1 MSKELEEQIREYAKK
16 NPTFTLPKMLD
27 ELYPNLEY
35 WDRQIVLRHLNKTIN
50 MMEKWGKAERI
61 EIIQNKETHGSR
73 MVLWGVVE

>member
-35 WDRQIVLRHLNKTIN
+35 
-50 MMEKWGKAERI
+50 
-61 EIIQNKETHGSR
+61 
-73 MVLWGVVE
+73 